1 MKPYFKLI
9 LSSLLVLIF
18 SNSNV
23 FAQQLDTSFL
33 DSLPDNIKDDVL
45 STIAGGVDEEDEIY
59 ESKEASLEK
68 IESSLSQIRSKISY
82 IESNLDKADTRS
94 KTTNLKRFGKE
105 FFNTF
110 QSTFSPLNEPNAGDN
125 YLLDYGDTINVGFI
139 GSTQTKRPYS
149 LIVRRDGSI
158 TIPEVG
164 KVFVGGLLLK
174 DLLS

>member
-68 IESSLSQIRSKISY
+68 L
-82 IESNLDKADTRS
+82 KA
-94 KTTNLKRFGKE
+94 L
-105 FFNTF
+105 
-110 QSTFSPLNEPNAGDN
+110 
-125 YLLDYGDTINVGFI
+125 
-139 GSTQTKRPYS
+139 
-149 LIVRRDGSI
+149 
-158 TIPEVG
+158 
-164 KVFVGGLLLK
+164 
-174 DLLS
+174 